1 MKKKFTKSEIKLFY
15 KTVNEFNL
23 EFKLNG
29 NEKQKRA
36 LQILLDT
43 EGKYNEIEE
52 VGLGGG
58 AGGSKTF
65 TGIFWQWYQRVQYAE
80 THSFWGRKKLKDV
93 RGSMMATYNK
103 FCRIYKVPE
112 ILQGKLDGQDNVLYF
127 PNGSLIRFLELE
139 YKPGDPENDRFG
151 SYEYT
156 DGFIEESQQI
166 ELSVVETLQTRVGRQ
181 MNAEYNLPPR
191 ILETFNP
198 SKGHIYRRFW
208 LPSEYKDNDM
218 PGSRIFIRSL
228 ATDNHYNTEQYLNKL
243 KYHKSLIIRQRLFY
257 GNFDYDDTPGKL
269 FEYDDLQDLATNP
282 NNFGEKCIVC
292 DPARQGRDT
301 AIITV
306 WNGMT
311 PIAYAEYKK
320 STNDVLEAKIRE
332 FSQRYKINM
341 KYTVVDEDGL
351 GGGIVDHLKCLGFVN
366 NSSPIDT
373 RTANEKRENRTGK
386 PNYGILKDQAYS
398 LLSDHITEI
407 NTRVFP
413 DRIKDR
419 IIEELD
425 AISQIDIDK
434 DWPFRIIRKDDIK
447 KVLGYSPDWADNF
460 AMRMFLL
467 LKPKKKKALIISG

>member
-1 MKKKFTKSEIKLFY
+1 MKAKFTKAEIKLFY
-15 KTVNEFNL
+15 KTLNEFDL
-23 EFKLNG
+23 KFKLNG
-29 NEKQKRA
+29 NEKQKQA
-36 LQILLDT
+36 LEILLDKKP
-43 EGKYNEIEE
+43 EFKLYQE

-65 TGIFWQWYQRVQYAE
+65 SGIFWQWFMRVQFAD

-93 RGSMMATYNK
+93 RGSMMATYKK

-127 PNGSLIRFLELE
+127 PNGSLVRFLELE
-139 YKPGDPENDRFG
+139 YKPSDPENDRFG

-156 DGFIEESQQI
+156 DGFIEESQQVD
-166 ELSVVETLQTRVGRQ
+166 LSVVETLQTRVGRQ
-181 MNAEYNLPPR
+181 MNAEYNLTPR

-208 LPSEYKDNDM
+208 QPSEFKDNDM
-218 PGSRIFIRSL
+218 PANRVFIRSL
-228 ATDNHYNTEQYLNKL
+228 ATDNKYNTKEYLDKL
-243 KYHKSLIIRQRLFY
+243 KYHKNPIIRERLFY
-257 GNFDYDDTPGKL
+257 GNFDYDDTPWKL
-269 FEYDDLQDLATNP
+269 FDYDNLQDLATNP
-282 NNFGEKCIVC
+282 NNFGDKAIVC

-301 AIITV
+301 AVITV
-306 WNGMT
+306 WNGLT

-320 STNDVLEAKIRE
+320 STNDILEAKIKE
-332 FSQRYKINM
+332 FAQRYGVNM
-341 KYTVVDEDGL
+341 RDTVVDEDGV

-366 NSSPIDT
+366 NSSPVDT
-373 RTANEKRENRTGK
+373 RSINEKRENRTGK
-386 PNYGILKDQAYS
+386 PNFWILKDQCYS
-398 LLSDHITEI
+398 LLADNIRQI

-434 DWPFRIIRKDDIK
+434 DGPFRIIKKEDLK

-460 AMRMFLL
+460 AMRMYLF